1 MTHLFISYARSTEEE
16 AAAIA
21 DSLRSLGYAIWRDDE
36 LPAHRAYGE
45 VIEERLNDAAA
56 VVVVWSA
63 DAAKSHWVRAEADTA
78 RTHGKLVQATIDG
91 TAPPLPFN
99 QIHCADLSGW
109 SGDPEGRGWR
119 KLCQSIA
126 ELTGKSKGE
135 ASPAALPARGR
146 RLSICVLP
154 FENMSGDSD
163 QIYFSNGIS
172 EDIITDLAKVSAL
185 SVVARQTAFNFRG
198 CGMEVPA
205 LARKLAVSH
214 VLEGSVRK
222 HGSRV
227 RITAQLVDGN
237 SGDQIWA
244 ERFDRD
250 LTDIFALQDEISA
263 TIVAVLKVKL
273 LPGERK
279 AIQDRGTDNVDAYN
293 LYLMARQI
301 WIAGNHGDIR
311 REEKVVRICR
321 RALEI
326 DPDYARAW
334 ALIAI
339 AQSGIRY
346 GFGRRG
352 DDGTEAARK
361 ALSIDP
367 KLADAHCALIRR
379 LIEERSYEDAE
390 AELREALRYNPD
402 SWELNKEAVRLHCR
416 QKHLEESAHYLERCT
431 EMDETDFYNRGMLI
445 TYYHAL
451 GRGEDLK
458 CTSRKALELAE
469 MALKDDPEN
478 IAALSLGARALAAL
492 GDGEQAR
499 SWMDR
504 ALLLDPD
511 NLNLRYNFGT
521 ALATHL
527 GENESALALLRSSL
541 GLATG
546 TLISWAKVD
555 PDVDCLRGNE
565 EFDAILADAE
575 SRAAKVRAPTR
586 ASD

>member
-1 MTHLFISYARSTEEE
+1 
-16 AAAIA
+16 
-21 DSLRSLGYAIWRDDE
+21 
-36 LPAHRAYGE
+36 
-45 VIEERLNDAAA
+45 
-56 VVVVWSA
+56 
-63 DAAKSHWVRAEADTA
+63 
-78 RTHGKLVQATIDG
+78 
-91 TAPPLPFN
+91 
-99 QIHCADLSGW
+99 
-109 SGDPEGRGWR
+109 
-119 KLCQSIA
+119 
-126 ELTGKSKGE
+126 
-135 ASPAALPARGR
+135 
-146 RLSICVLP
+146 
-154 FENMSGDSD
+154 
-163 QIYFSNGIS
+163 
-172 EDIITDLAKVSAL
+172 
-185 SVVARQTAFNFRG
+185 
-198 CGMEVPA
+198 
-205 LARKLAVSH
+205 
-214 VLEGSVRK
+214 
-222 HGSRV
+222 V

-244 ERFDRD
+244 ERYDRD